1 MKMKMAAILMAATMI
16 AVPCVFAG
24 PHGGGGHHH
33 GGGPHGGG
41 GHHHGGG
48 PRYYRG
54 GYYRYG
60 GPGYYYGGYYR
71 YGAPGYYYGGLGLAA
86 DIVNLVDASLGVV
99 AGVVTAPLG
108 YYPRTVYCPPAQ
120 VPYATPAVVP
130 APGYCT
136 QPVPVTTTVAQPVVY
151 QPTPVVPQSVYRPM
165 YTVRY

>member
-1 MKMKMAAILMAATMI
+1 MKMKIAAILTAAAMI
-16 AVPCVFAG
+16 AVPCAFAG

-41 GHHHGGG
+41 GHHHGGRPG
-48 PRYYRG
+48 YYYG

-71 YGAPGYYYGGLGLAA
+71 YGGLNLAA
-86 DIVNLVDASLGVV
+86 DIVGLVDASLGVV
-99 AGVVTAPLG
+99 ADVVGAPFG
-108 YYPRTVYCPPAQ
+108 YYPRTVYCPPPR

-136 QPVPVTTTVAQPVVY
+136 QPVPVTTTVATPVVY
-151 QPTPVVPQSVYRPM
+151 QPTQVVTTGVYRVEYGRPV